1 MRVISRP
8 ALIEFA
14 KIHPPAAG
22 PLNEWFKK
30 MQQATC
36 QNLNEL
42 KQIFNSVDYVGNDRY
57 IFNIGG
63 NNYRLLVMIHFR
75 IGFVYIRG
83 VFTHSEYDTRNKD
96 GTLTTL

>member
-8 ALIEFA
+8 PLIEFSR
-14 KIHPPAAG
+14 IHPPAAG

-36 QNLNEL
+36 KNLNEL
-42 KQIFNSVDYVGNDRY
+42 KQVFNSVDYVGNYRY

-63 NNYRLLVMIHFR
+63 NNYRLLAAINFR
-75 IGFVYIRG
+75 TEIVYIRG
-83 VFTHSEYDTRNKD
+83 VFTHTEYDARNKD
-96 GTLTTL
+96 GTLTEL